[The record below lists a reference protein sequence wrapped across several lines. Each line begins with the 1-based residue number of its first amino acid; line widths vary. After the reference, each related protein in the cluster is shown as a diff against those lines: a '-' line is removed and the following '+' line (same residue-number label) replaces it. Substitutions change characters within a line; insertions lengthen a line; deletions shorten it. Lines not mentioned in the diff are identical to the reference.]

1 MKKLQI
7 GVDGRLANTYNAG
20 ILGPYLI
27 ISLEAFPAYRAYADK
42 KGEHAG
48 TERER
53 EREREEAAEAMRCP
67 RRQRGL
73 EQGER
78 EGPWPPGARGA
89 GRGPEAQKRRIRPGN
104 SGNAV
109 GGRHEPLLR

>member
-1 MKKLQI
+1 MKKLQT

-53 EREREEAAEAMRCP
+53 EREREEAAEAMRCQ

-78 EGPWPPGARGA
+78 GRPVAARCWRSRKRPRSAKETDKA
-89 GRGPEAQKRRIRPGN
+89 GK
-104 SGNAV
+104 
-109 GGRHEPLLR
+109 